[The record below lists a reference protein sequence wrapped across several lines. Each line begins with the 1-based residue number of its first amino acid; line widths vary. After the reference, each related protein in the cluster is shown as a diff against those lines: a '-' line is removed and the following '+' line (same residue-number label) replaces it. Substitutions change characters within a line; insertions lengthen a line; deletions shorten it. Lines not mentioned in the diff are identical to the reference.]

1 MRSHCAIYVDVGYL
15 VASLATRV
23 TGTSLRSAVVVS
35 YPDLVPGLI
44 AQAERLSGLPV
55 LRIHWYDAGLRGS
68 GGPSPEQNAIG
79 MLPRVKLRLGRTSPN
94 GDQKGVDLRIGL
106 DLASHS
112 RGRVVDVAYLVSGDD
127 DLTEAVEEAQSHGV
141 QVVVLAVPDA
151 NGRPHGVSHHLIR
164 ESDGIDIVDA
174 ALLDATV
181 HVRRRA
187 EEPAEAPGMPG
198 GSGDQVSAPVADGD
212 ADPAPSRPTP
222 APAPPGSP
230 VPSPADLARP
240 RPRTPVVPAAS
251 AAPERPPVVYSSSS
265 NGSSGYL
272 LGPPAHDPEV
282 VESVCRKVVGTWAAT
297 ASADDRRRLLDGR
310 PFIPPDLDRTLL
322 TDLSARIGEYDVP
335 DEARSALREGF
346 WVVVTEVLA

>member
-44 AQAERLSGLPV
+44 EQAERLSGLPV

-68 GGPSPEQNAIG
+68 GGPSLEQNAIG

-151 NGRPHGVSHHLIR
+151 SGRPHGVSHHLIR
-164 ESDGIDIVDA
+164 ESDGIDVVDP

-181 HVRRRA
+181 HVRRLAEVATDAATTDVVRA
-187 EEPAEAPGMPG
+187 T
-198 GSGDQVSAPVADGD
+198 
-212 ADPAPSRPTP
+212 APSPDIDPGPTTTRPGPTP
-222 APAPPGSP
+222 SPPGAPSP
-230 VPSPADLARP
+230 TPADLARP
-240 RPRTPVVPAAS
+240 RPRTPSTPATAPP
-251 AAPERPPVVYSSSS
+251 PERPAVVYSSST

-272 LGPPAHDPEV
+272 GQPAHDPAV
-282 VESVCRKVVGTWAAT
+282 VESVCRKVVGTWATT
-297 ASADDRRRLLDGR
+297 ASPDDRRRLLDGR

-322 TDLSARIGEYDVP
+322 TDLSARIGQYDVP
-335 DEARSALREGF
+335 DEARSALREVF
-346 WVVVTEVLA
+346 WVVVGEVLA